1 MASSLRHQLDN
12 ALLKIQELEN
22 SLRSAKK
29 IIDAYQHRFEDEPH
43 VSVVPWG
50 SHEELRI
57 TELSR
62 VVWHLDDGDI
72 RIYKD
77 SNSRRPDQ
85 LIINADRSIVLEP
98 VASNSLY
105 VMLKDPKI

>member
-12 ALLKIQELEN
+12 ALLKINQLEN

-29 IIDAYQHRFEDEPH
+29 IIDAYQHHFENEPH
-43 VSVVPWG
+43 ISVVPYG

-57 TELSR
+57 TELSQ
-62 VVWHLDDGDI
+62 VVWHLDNGDI

-77 SNSRRPDQ
+77 SNRQHPEQ
-85 LIINADRSIVLEP
+85 LIINADSLVVLQP
-98 VASNSLY
+98 MASNSFYLS
-105 VMLKDPKI
+105 LKDW

>member
-12 ALLKIQELEN
+12 ALLKINQLEN
-22 SLRSAKK
+22 SLQSAKK

-77 SNSRRPDQ
+77 SDSRRPDQ

>member
-1 MASSLRHQLDN
+1 MSTSLKHQLNN
-12 ALLKIQELEN
+12 ALLKINQLEN
-22 SLRSAKK
+22 SLCSAKK

-62 VVWHLDDGDI
+62 VVWHSDYGDI
-72 RIYKD
+72 RVYKD
-77 SNSRRPDQ
+77 PNNRQFGQ

-98 VASNSLY
+98 AASNSFY
-105 VMLKDPKI
+105 VMFKNPKI